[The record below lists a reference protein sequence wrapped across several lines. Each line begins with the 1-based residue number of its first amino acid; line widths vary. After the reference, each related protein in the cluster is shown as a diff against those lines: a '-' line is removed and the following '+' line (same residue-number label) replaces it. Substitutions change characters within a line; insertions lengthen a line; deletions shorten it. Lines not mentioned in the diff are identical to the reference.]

1 MRTLQERCKNHS
13 SLRPNQEEYSWLI
26 EIVVFIPTLMLRN
39 SLGKSHSDDE
49 SDRSKTTNRWE
60 KYAPNLITM
69 IIKTFSGLPVKL
81 DARTP
86 ENM

>member
-60 KYAPNLITM
+60 KIC
-69 IIKTFSGLPVKL
+69 SKL
-81 DARTP
+81 DNYDNRNIQWSSC
-86 ENM
+86 EIGC